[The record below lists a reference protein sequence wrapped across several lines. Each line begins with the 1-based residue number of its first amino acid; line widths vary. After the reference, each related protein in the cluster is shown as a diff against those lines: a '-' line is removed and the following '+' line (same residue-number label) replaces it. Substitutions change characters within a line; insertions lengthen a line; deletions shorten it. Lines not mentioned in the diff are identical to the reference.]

1 MLSSDSYLELLKA
14 KVGEIFK
21 RYVDGVDVSPATI
34 YRAEGFIEAGCEL
47 GLISQEDAQK
57 AIEAAWKE
65 FFDEEI
71 GEQNLKGIHIPLFM
85 ERAPVYPST

>member
-1 MLSSDSYLELLKA
+1 MLSSDSYRELLEA
-14 KVGEIFK
+14 KVREIFK

-34 YRAEGFIEAGCEL
+34 YRTEGFVEAGCEL
-47 GLISQEDAQK
+47 GLISQMDAQK
-57 AIEAAWKE
+57 TIETVWKE

-71 GEQNLKGIHIPLFM
+71 GEQNLKGIHIPSLM